1 MITYTLEKP
10 TVTCRNVLGES
21 PIWDTDRAKLFWVD
35 IDLGLLYGFCP
46 YTLEVE
52 VHSIGQKVGCVALTK
67 SERLLLATEF
77 GFAFYQPGDPPPQ
90 NFCNV
95 IPPGSGNM
103 FNDGKISPDG
113 AFWVGSKG
121 PAGTSRLYSLDQ
133 DLCFTT
139 VIDGLSISNGIGWS
153 QDGCFFYHTDSF
165 DRHIYRYT
173 TVNNALT
180 RREIFY
186 TPPTGTPDG
195 LTIDSDGNI
204 WTALWDGSRVIQ
216 LSPEGFELAE
226 ILLPVSRPTSV
237 SFGGAD
243 LRTLFIT
250 SASVDLSA
258 KELSTQPYAGDL
270 FSIRLPNFGLPEN
283 RFNLTQL
290 ISSKLTC

>member
-1 MITYTLEKP
+1 MITYTLDKP
-10 TVTCRNVLGES
+10 TVVCRNVLGES
-21 PIWDTDRAKLFWVD
+21 PIWDPDRGKLFWVD
-35 IDLGLLYGFCP
+35 IDLGLLYGFRP
-46 YTLEVE
+46 NTLEVE

-121 PAGTSRLYSLDQ
+121 PAGTSRLYCLDQ
-133 DLCFTT
+133 DLCCTT
-139 VIDGLSISNGIGWS
+139 LIEGLSISNGIDWS
-153 QDGCFFYHTDSF
+153 QDGRFFYHTDSF

-173 TVNNALT
+173 IVKNALT

-186 TPPTGTPDG
+186 TPPNGTPDG

-204 WTALWDGSRVIQ
+204 WTALWDGSRVVQ
-216 LSPEGFELAE
+216 LSREGEEIAE

-237 SFGGAD
+237 SFGGED

-258 KELSTQPYAGDL
+258 KELSSQPYAGDL

-283 RFNLTQL
+283 LF
-290 ISSKLTC
+290 KLHASHL

>member
-1 MITYTLEKP
+1 
-10 TVTCRNVLGES
+10 
-21 PIWDTDRAKLFWVD
+21 
-35 IDLGLLYGFCP
+35 LLYGFCP

-95 IPPGSGNM
+95 IPLGSGNM

-283 RFNLTQL
+283 RF
-290 ISSKLTC
+290 KLHASPL